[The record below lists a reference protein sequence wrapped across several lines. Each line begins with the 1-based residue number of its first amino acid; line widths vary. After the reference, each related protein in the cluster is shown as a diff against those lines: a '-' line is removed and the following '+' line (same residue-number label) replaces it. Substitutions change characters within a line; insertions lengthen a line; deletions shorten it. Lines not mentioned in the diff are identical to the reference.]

1 MIFVES
7 SRDACLSFDECYEIC
22 FRQNCT
28 FSFALF
34 VHFHLTF
41 TCKFIEPYVDSDDYN
56 KLRSKIYK
64 KTRYYAV
71 YQNKYFDKMKE
82 VLDVI
87 FKGIREPRV
96 CYCQKRLKDLKKQF
110 ISLELS
116 SQMQRYIKINFKRR
130 FPVQAFAWTLI

>member
-82 VLDVI
+82 IVSRILDVI
-87 FKGIREPRV
+87 MYLIPFFGKRKRDRVVREVRYHTTCKEV
-96 CYCQKRLKDLKKQF
+96 CKVKTTEREKEHEKD
-110 ISLELS
+110 
-116 SQMQRYIKINFKRR
+116 
-130 FPVQAFAWTLI
+130 

>member
-64 KTRYYAV
+64 KTRYYAGD
-71 YQNKYFDKMKE
+71 QNKYFDKMKE
-82 VLDVI
+82 IVSRILDVI
-87 FKGIREPRV
+87 MYLIPFFGKRKRDRVVREVRYHTTCKEV
-96 CYCQKRLKDLKKQF
+96 CKVKTTEREKEHEKD
-110 ISLELS
+110 
-116 SQMQRYIKINFKRR
+116 
-130 FPVQAFAWTLI
+130 